1 MNRALIKFLYSN
13 YPDFNSTDLSYF
25 AKELFKEVISKDR
38 EKLFGFGKIDIAP
51 YIEDFKNE
59 QKGESQTSKN
69 KNTPPSTP
77 MNDGGAQKKRL
88 KKKQSCLTLDL
99 RKRRKLRNLRQG

>member
-1 MNRALIKFLYSN
+1 M
-13 YPDFNSTDLSYF
+13 SYF

-77 MNDGGAQKKRL
+77 MNDGMQKEKTKKRN
-88 KKKQSCLTLDL
+88 KVA
-99 RKRRKLRNLRQG
+99 